1 MNRWAYVLALFA
13 AVSFTTTAAAQ
24 GATGTIRGHVVT
36 DSTLRALPG
45 VTVTYGTRTAV
56 TQPDGS
62 YVINDATVGTDSL
75 RARLIGY
82 VPVTRAVTVT
92 ASEVT
97 TVDFTM
103 TRAAVQ
109 LAELVAT
116 GYGTQ
121 RAGNITGA
129 VTQVGAENF
138 NPGRIISPANLIQ
151 NKIPGVQVVDNNE
164 PGGGLSIRIRG
175 TTSINASSEPLYVLD
190 GVPLGTGSGGGLSAG
205 RDPLNFLNP
214 NDIASITV
222 LRDASSA
229 SIYGSNAANGVVLIQ
244 TKIGQGASHVE
255 YSTSFSSSSVTR
267 LPSMLTASQFAAA
280 VQQYAPQNASQLFA
294 DNTDWFGLVDRTAYG
309 QDHNISVAGSTANSN
324 YRVSLAYLNED
335 GIIRGSSTENASL
348 GINFE
353 QHLLSN
359 NLTVTANVRGSRAVD
374 QFTPGGVLSNAAQ
387 MGPTQPVHD
396 TGSATGYYNWPGL
409 SIQSADNPLEILAYA
424 TDQGTTYRS
433 VGNVLTAYRMPF
445 LPALTATL
453 NLGYDVTKADRET
466 FNSGLLHNQE
476 ASGTNGTDYRAD
488 NTAVNSVLE
497 AYGDYAAPFASG
509 NIDITAGYSYAQYHA
524 VYPYTSLSGLSTNLL
539 GTNGFPAAQTVQ
551 NGLDIED
558 SRLISFFGRGTY
570 NYADKY
576 LADVSVRRDGSSRF
590 GPSNAWGTFPAASVG
605 WRLSREPFMRGSG
618 LSDLKLRA
626 SWARTGNQSFANYQQ
641 YAAYTV
647 SNAQAEAQFGD
658 SFVTTIRPSAVDPN
672 IKWEATKSWDFGLDW
687 GLAHE
692 RFTGSVDWYTKT
704 TDDLIF
710 TVPVAAG
717 TNFSNFLTTN
727 IGSMRNRG
735 IELNLNADILRGGSH
750 GFNWTANF
758 NASHNANVLLSINPY
773 GGAVQQILV
782 GGVAGGVGTTIQV
795 LEPGQPINSFFVCQ
809 QAYTGGK
816 PTEGKYISL
825 MGDSVVSGCANTNRR
840 ADHNP
845 APSWI
850 LGHTSYMGFG
860 KFDLS
865 FTLRAYL
872 GNYVYNN
879 VASNLGDYAEL
890 TRGSPY
896 NLQSSVLTT
905 GFTQPQYLSDYYVEN
920 GSFLRMDNI
929 TVGYTFHYADA
940 PIRVYVTAQN
950 VFTITGYSGVDPT
963 AGLNGIDNNIYPRS
977 RIVTGGLSVQF

>member
-1 MNRWAYVLALFA
+1 MGALAALCA
-13 AVSFTTTAAAQ
+13 AMPAAAQ
-24 GATGTIRGHVVT
+24 EATGTIRGHVLV
-36 DSTLRALPG
+36 DSVLTPLGG
-45 VTVTYGTRTAV
+45 VSVSFHGRRAV
-56 TQPDGS
+56 TQADGS
-62 YVINDATVGTDSL
+62 YTISGAPAVTDTL

-82 VPVTRAVTVT
+82 VPAIQLVTVT
-92 ASEVT
+92 AGQTDS
-97 TVDFTM
+97 VDFTM
-103 TRAAVQ
+103 RTAAVQ
-109 LAELVAT
+109 LSTLVVT
-116 GYGTQ
+116 GYGAQ

-129 VTQVGAENF
+129 VTQVGAEDF
-138 NPGRIISPANLIQ
+138 NPGRVISPANLIQ
-151 NKIPGVQVVDNNE
+151 NKVPGVQVVDNNE

-214 NDIASITV
+214 DDIASFTV

-229 SIYGSNAANGVVLIQ
+229 SIYGSNAANGVVLIE
-244 TKIGQGASHVE
+244 TKSGQGKSHVE
-255 YSTSFSSSSVTR
+255 YSTSMSSSAVTR
-267 LPSMLTASQFAAA
+267 LPSMLTASEFAAA
-280 VQQYAPQNASQLFA
+280 VQQYAPQNANQLQNF
-294 DNTDWFGLVDRTAYG
+294 DTNWFGLVDRTAFG
-309 QDHNISVAGSTANSN
+309 QDHNLSVAGSSGASN
-324 YRVSLAYLNED
+324 YRMSLEYLDQD
-335 GIIRGSSTENASL
+335 GIIRGTNTQRIAA
-348 GINFE
+348 GMNFT
-353 QHLLSN
+353 QHLLAN
-359 NLTVTANVRGSRAVD
+359 NLTVTANFHGSRDVD

-387 MGPTQPVHD
+387 FGPTQPVYD
-396 TGSATGYYNWPGL
+396 TSSVTGFYNWPGL
-409 SIQSADNPLEILAYA
+409 SIQSADNPLEILALA

-433 VGNVLTAYRMPF
+433 VGNVLGEYRMPF
-445 LPALTATL
+445 LPALKGTV

-476 ASGTNGTDYRAD
+476 ASGTDGTDYRAD

-497 AYGDYAAPFASG
+497 AYGDYAAPLKFAPG

-524 VYPYTSLSGLSTNLL
+524 VYPYTSLSGLSTSLL
-539 GTNGFPAAQTVQ
+539 GVNGFPSARTVQ

-558 SRLISFFGRGTY
+558 SRLISFFGRATY
-570 NYADKY
+570 NYADRY
-576 LADVSVRRDGSSRF
+576 LVDASVRRDGSSRF
-590 GPSNAWGTFPAASVG
+590 GPSNAWGTFPAVSVG
-605 WRLSREPFMRGSG
+605 WRLSREPFMRGLTG
-618 LSDLKLRA
+618 LSDLKLRG

-641 YAAYTV
+641 YAAYTE

-658 SFVTTIRPSAVDPN
+658 SFVSTIRPSAVDPN
-672 IKWEATKSWDFGLDW
+672 IKWEATTSWDAGLDY
-687 GLAHE
+687 GFAHE

-704 TDDLIF
+704 TNDLIF

-735 IELNLNADILRGGSH
+735 IELNLDAQILRGGSH
-750 GFNWTANF
+750 GLNWTANF
-758 NASHNANVLLSINPY
+758 NASHNANEILSINPY

-809 QAYTGGK
+809 QAYSGGK
-816 PTEGKYISL
+816 PVDGKYVSL
-825 MGDSVVSGCANTNRR
+825 VGDSVVSGCSNADRR
-840 ADHNP
+840 AYHD
-845 APSWI
+845 PSPKWI
-850 LGHTSYMGFG
+850 FGHTSYFGVG
-860 KFDLS
+860 KFDFS

-905 GFTQPQYLSDYYVEN
+905 GFTEPQYLSDYYVES

-929 TVGYTFHYADA
+929 TLGYSFHYLGEPLRLYA
-940 PIRVYVTAQN
+940 TAQN

-977 RIVTGGLSVQF
+977 RIITGGLSVRF